1 MTQRSG
7 DANTAMLEAEISS
20 GPRVDFLICGTQK
33 GGTTA
38 LHSYLRQHPQ
48 IGLASVKEAHYF
60 DTEDNFRD
68 GAPDYAAYHR
78 LFDFTTTHAV
88 RGEATPI
95 YMYWQDAPRRIWE
108 YNPRMKIIVILRN
121 PVRRAFSHWNMW
133 RSEGRETLPFWD
145 ALHQERARSR
155 RARPLQDRLY
165 SYVDRGYYCE
175 QLRRIW
181 RFFPEEQTL
190 ILRSEDLRMRPTPT
204 LDRVFG
210 FLGIRSLRGIA
221 ARAPH
226 SRGYPVPMT
235 QREHDYLRTVFEP
248 EIRALERMLG
258 WDCSGWLAEPLPGR
272 LTSVGPAGE

>member
-1 MTQRSG
+1 MTQQSG
-7 DANTAMLEAEISS
+7 DANKAMFEAEISS

-38 LHSYLRQHPQ
+38 LHSYLGQHPQ

-108 YNPRMKIIVILRN
+108 YNPRMRIIVILRN

-133 RSEGRETLPFWD
+133 RSEGREPLPFWD
-145 ALHQERARSR
+145 ALHQERARSH

-190 ILRSEDLRMRPTPT
+190 ILRSDDLRMRPTAT